1 MQVQTKEGDSP
12 NRRGTKAYFAATAF
26 AQVCALARYVLL
38 ARLLGPEQLG
48 IAAILILTAQFFDS
62 ISDSGSDRFLIQD
75 PDGDTPRVQ
84 AMVQG
89 VFIIRGIC
97 TALALAIIAVPLAT
111 FYHMPA
117 LILGLAVLAASPL
130 ISGFLHLDLRR
141 AQRKN
146 DFRAE
151 GAAMLASELGSLIV
165 TLAACLV
172 FRDFTAVA
180 YGLVAKALITVIV
193 SHSCAERR
201 YQVGYSAQDARRL
214 ALFAAPLMAN
224 GLLLFVG
231 SQGDRLLVAHQLG
244 VTALGQY
251 SAIMLLIFYPA
262 AMMSRYVGAIHLP
275 IISVGQYKPDQ
286 LQASAN
292 ALGGQTT
299 LLAMAMSAG
308 FAMVAPLAVVYLYGQ
323 AFSLPAT
330 TICLIGLLQTS
341 RFIRLWPTT
350 VALGLGKSSIVL
362 SNNVVRLIGLALA
375 MVGGALNGLPGLLIG
390 LTLGELASLAAGLL
404 QVNRTRGVHPMSDFD
419 RLLAF
424 VGIGLI
430 TFATVYVA
438 GRPTALGIAFVLIV
452 GVPLIGFVLRR
463 ESATIA
469 AALQFLHRQMA
480 RP

>member
-1 MQVQTKEGDSP
+1 MQVQTKEGDPP

-48 IAAILILTAQFFDS
+48 IAAILILTAQFFES

-75 PDGDTPRVQ
+75 PDGDHPRVQ

-89 VFIIRGIC
+89 VFIIRGVC
-97 TALALAIIAVPLAT
+97 TALSLVIIAVPFAT

-117 LILGLAVLAASPL
+117 LVMGLVVLAASPL

-141 AQRKN
+141 AQRRS
-146 DFRAE
+146 DFRVE
-151 GAAMLASELGSLIV
+151 GVAMLASELGSLIV
-165 TLAACLV
+165 TVAACLIL
-172 FRDFTAVA
+172 RDFTAVA
-180 YGLVAKALITVIV
+180 YGLVAKSIITVLV
-193 SHSCAERR
+193 SHLCAERPYR
-201 YQVGYSAQDARRL
+201 VGYSAQDARRL

-275 IISVGQYKPDQ
+275 LISVGQHKPGQ

-308 FAMVAPLAVVYLYGQ
+308 FALVAPFAVVYLYGR

-362 SNNVVRLIGLALA
+362 SNNIVRLIGLALA
-375 MVGGALNGLPGLLIG
+375 VVGGALNGLPGLLIG
-390 LTLGELASLAAGLL
+390 LILGELASLAAGLL
-404 QVNRTRGVHPMSDFD
+404 QVNSTRAVPPTSDFD
-419 RLLAF
+419 RFCAF
-424 VGIGLI
+424 VGVGLI
-430 TFATVYVA
+430 TFATVHVA
-438 GRPTALGIAFVLIV
+438 GRPTAAGFTITLIAAVL
-452 GVPLIGFVLRR
+452 LIGFVLRR
-463 ESATIA
+463 ERATIA
-469 AALQFLHRQMA
+469 LALEFLRRQVS
-480 RP
+480 RR